1 MDERNEKQLKLL
13 ELELRNYKP
22 ALKKACETIVEQNV
36 SNFPIMVLHQKPVEI
51 GIEVIERDKVA
62 GNWSVSASTME
73 EFIAKSLIQEE
84 KLESFRS
91 LYQSHKNQICL
102 FLVTEGGAD
111 FVFLPE

>member
-13 ELELRNYKP
+13 ELGVRNFD

-62 GNWSVSASTME
+62 GNWSVSASDGR
-73 EFIAKSLIQEE
+73 IHRQILIQEE

-91 LYQSHKNQICL
+91 LCQSHKNQICL
-102 FLVTEGGAD
+102 FW
-111 FVFLPE
+111 